1 MKFISMNTR
10 TFWGRWWW
18 SGGRMPQFY
27 CEIQEKWTFK
37 HSSRKFKH
45 IVFPW
50 FHQRTSQYP
59 TLLRLVIYSLLF
71 TTTASEQSWCG
82 DIVMLGEC
90 LQSPAASHLATQ
102 QVDRDQ
108 DPELEDSWRLNE
120 GSRRFHNLVSWSS
133 AFNFKTLLRLKTL
146 C

>member
-1 MKFISMNTR
+1 MEGCHNFIVK
-10 TFWGRWWW
+10 
-18 SGGRMPQFY
+18 Y
-27 CEIQEKWTFK
+27 
-37 HSSRKFKH
+37 RKSELLGTVQGSLNIH
-45 IVFPW
+45 IVFPL

-82 DIVMLGEC
+82 DIVMLGER

-108 DPELEDSWRLNE
+108 DPEQED
-120 GSRRFHNLVSWSS
+120 GRRIDGE
-133 AFNFKTLLRLKTL
+133 
-146 C
+146 